1 MYPHSKD
8 GAVREGQQHKRLMYP
23 PPKTL
28 QEVTATSQA
37 RPALRPPNSL
47 SALEQL
53 NEYKKMFSG
62 KSLASQINSRSF
74 NPSR

>member
-1 MYPHSKD
+1 
-8 GAVREGQQHKRLMYP
+8 MYP